1 MPRLRLVTDDIEQD
15 PPAPLPIA
23 NWRRTVGDTGDA
35 TDSIAEVEKA
45 FARVERAVQNLSDM
59 IEEMDPIPF
68 PRRGDDDDDGPW
80 AA

>member
-23 NWRRTVGDTGDA
+23 NWRRTGADTTDA
-35 TDSIAEVEKA
+35 IAEVEKT
-45 FARVERAVQNLSDM
+45 FARVDRAVRDLSDM
-59 IEEMDPIPF
+59 VEEMDPIPF
-68 PRRGDDDDDGPW
+68 PRRGDDDEGPW

>member
-23 NWRRTVGDTGDA
+23 NWRRTGGDTTDA
-35 TDSIAEVEKA
+35 IAEVEKA
-45 FARVERAVQNLSDM
+45 FARVDRAVQSLSDM

-68 PRRGDDDDDGPW
+68 PRRGDDDDGPW

>member
-23 NWRRTVGDTGDA
+23 NWCRPGEDA
-35 TDSIAEVEKA
+35 ADAIAEVEKA
-45 FARVERAVQNLSDM
+45 IARVDRAMQALSDFAD
-59 IEEMDPIPF
+59 EADPIPF
-68 PRRGDDDDDGPW
+68 PRRGDDDDGPW